1 MTTSTTGRPLA
12 RAPWAV
18 SACPAEGQGRALAKL
33 CARLIRW
40 VSQPSKSAV
49 NVNVKAAAA
58 EVQNRDFLAIGTHT
72 LSIYRAKSTYASG
85 QVRARGSNTCSERAQ
100 RSM

>member
-1 MTTSTTGRPLA
+1 
-12 RAPWAV
+12 
-18 SACPAEGQGRALAKL
+18 
-33 CARLIRW
+33 LIRW
-40 VSQPSKSAV
+40 ESQPSKSAV

-72 LSIYRAKSTYASG
+72 LSIYDRKRTYASVKVAG
-85 QVRARGSNTCSERAQ
+85 RGSNTCSLRAQ